1 MDAKFEVGEIS
12 NKDME
17 IEQRIEINKFNNMTF
32 KHQNSIINNNI
43 FNMLSI
49 EESIDQFLIQNTIE
63 AEEDQILV
71 ENMEL
76 NIENGLERTIMENQF
91 VANLDKSSKR
101 KSLSRSS
108 SPILRSSRIKNTKT
122 EGDKS
127 HE

>member
-17 IEQRIEINKFNNMTF
+17 IEQRIERNKFNNMNF

-71 ENMEL
+71 ENMEQS
-76 NIENGLERTIMENQF
+76 IDNGLE
-91 VANLDKSSKR
+91 
-101 KSLSRSS
+101 
-108 SPILRSSRIKNTKT
+108 KNYTG
-122 EGDKS
+122 E
-127 HE
+127 